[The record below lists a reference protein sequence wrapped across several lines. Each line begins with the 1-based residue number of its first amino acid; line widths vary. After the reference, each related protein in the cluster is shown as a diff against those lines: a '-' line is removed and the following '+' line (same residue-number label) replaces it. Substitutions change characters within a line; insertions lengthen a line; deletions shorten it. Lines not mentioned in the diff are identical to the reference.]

1 MSAPKR
7 GTDEFKEVWIC
18 DDLDIT
24 LDANSYMG
32 PETDPSSV
40 LGQLKA
46 ARDAGEALLLDCDDG
61 DTPLMAG
68 AFFKQE
74 GNGDPANNGKQRAK
88 VTFEAKIDGLQERAD
103 QAVIAEVIALDGQ
116 RKDCYA
122 VDRKLGIV
130 EKALDQTLLITQDG
144 TNNQT
149 HIKTISGQAVGD
161 MVNVYDRKPI
171 YLVSP
176 TTATLVFVDP
186 DGGESITA
194 GTTTTI
200 EWTGNFADPVKI
212 ELYKAGVLDS
222 VINKGVVGT
231 QNSYDWLVPVGQ
243 TPGTDY
249 KVKVSR
255 VDDLTL
261 TDMSA
266 SDFTIA
272 AP

>member
-32 PETDPSSV
+32 PDTDPSSV

-46 ARDAGEALLLDCDDG
+46 ERDAGRALLLDCDQG

-68 AFFKQE
+68 AFFKVA
-74 GNGDPANNGKQRAK
+74 GAGDPANNGQERKN

-103 QAVIAEVIALDGQ
+103 QAVIASVIALDGQ

-130 EKALDQTLLITQDG
+130 EKALDQSLKIEQDG
-144 TNNQT
+144 TNNQP
-149 HIKTISGQAVGD
+149 HIKTVMGTQKGD
-161 MVNVYDRKPI
+161 LANVYDRKPI

>member
-7 GTDEFKEVWIC
+7 GTDEYKELWIC

-32 PETDPSSV
+32 PETDSSSV

-68 AFFKQE
+68 AFFKVA
-74 GNGDPANNGKQRAK
+74 GAGDPANNGKERK
-88 VTFEAKIDGLQERAD
+88 NVMLEAKIDGLQERAD
-103 QAVIAEVIALDGQ
+103 QSVIASVFALDGT
-116 RKDCYA
+116 RKDCYH

-130 EKALDQTLLITQDG
+130 EKALDVNLKLEMDG
-144 TNNQT
+144 TNNQP
-149 HIKTISGQAVGD
+149 HIKTIMGSSKGD
-161 MVNVYDRKPI
+161 LANVYDIKPI
-171 YLVSP
+171 YLVAP
-176 TTATLVFVDP
+176 VTATLAISAP

-200 EWTGNFADPVKI
+200 TWTANFADPVKI
-212 ELYKAGVLDS
+212 ELYKGGVLDS

-231 QNSYDWLVPVGQ
+231 QNSYDWLIPVGQ
-243 TPGTDY
+243 TAGTDY
-249 KVKVSR
+249 KVKISR

-261 TDMSA
+261 TDTSA
-266 SDFTIA
+266 LDFTIA